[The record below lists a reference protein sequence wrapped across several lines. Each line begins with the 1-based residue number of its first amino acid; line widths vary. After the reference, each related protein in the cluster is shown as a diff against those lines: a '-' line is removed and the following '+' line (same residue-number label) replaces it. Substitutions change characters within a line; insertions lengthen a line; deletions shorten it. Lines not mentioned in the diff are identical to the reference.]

1 MSLESKPVNVEDL
14 RAAVTGSKAYARL
27 AALFDEGSMREID
40 PLAVSEGKPA
50 EVVAAFGKVEG
61 MSVCAFSQ
69 NSKVAGGAI
78 STASAAKMIKVYEY
92 ALKTGCPVV
101 GVYDSTGARLRQ
113 GNEMLNAI
121 GEMLALSNNLSGVVP
136 QISVIAGTCVGTAS
150 LLAASADI
158 IICAADAVFGF
169 DTAGGNKKGAE
180 SAAEGVVHLVEKDD
194 AAAMQKAR
202 LLVSMLPQNNL
213 SAAAECEFGEPSA
226 VAKAGAKAEELIAAV
241 ADDQSFVELSAG
253 FGKCAVTGFAT
264 VEGQTVGVICY
275 NEGEKALV
283 GKEGSAKAARFVR
296 FCDAFSIPVVS
307 LVNVSGFASMREA
320 SMLAH
325 AYAETTAPKITVV
338 TGAAYGAA
346 YIALAGAASGA
357 DLVYVSNAG
366 GAYAWAKSLTGEKAW
381 PQAVIAPLAPETAA
395 NVLYAD
401 KFKGVKDQKAARSAA
416 VSEYKSTLA
425 SPFEAAKDGY
435 IQDVIDPSMTRSAV
449 VNALELL
456 AGKRVQTNPKKHSN
470 IQL

>member
-27 AALFDEGSMREID
+27 TALFDEGSMREID

-226 VAKAGAKAEELIAAV
+226 VAKAGSKAEELIAAV

-357 DLVYVSNAG
+357 DLVY
-366 GAYAWAKSLTGEKAW
+366 AW